1 MAHRR
6 SGQSEFRVLRGSGGW
21 GRLGATRHPGDG
33 FAKEVGVDA
42 LAADLVLLA
51 MRVQVVLSFEPPAA
65 EIALELVLGARLVVT
80 NKKKRRKSEI
90 SWEYPDRREEGKRT
104 VDACVL
110 NNLAR
115 EECLTTH
122 FAWERCG
129 TVKEPK

>member
-1 MAHRR
+1 M
-6 SGQSEFRVLRGSGGW
+6 
-21 GRLGATRHPGDG
+21 
-33 FAKEVGVDA
+33 
-42 LAADLVLLA
+42 LLA
-51 MRVQVVLSFEPPAA
+51 VGIEVILPLETAPA

-80 NKKKRRKSEI
+80 SKKKRRKSEI